1 MGVGEEGRAP
11 QGEAGVAPAWLA
23 GWGEGAGQRKEA
35 RFGGPQGALA
45 SPPQG
50 RGADAWK
57 AVADTCG
64 VGPRPTPGAHA
75 PHALLP
81 LDAGGTCDWLL
92 TKSDGCT

>member
-1 MGVGEEGRAP
+1 MRTPGRGRSGPGPACWVGRRGWTEEG
-11 QGEAGVAPAWLA
+11 GEVRRTPGCLGLPTP
-23 GWGEGAGQRKEA
+23 GPWG
-35 RFGGPQGALA
+35 
-45 SPPQG
+45 S
-50 RGADAWK
+50 DAWK

-81 LDAGGTCDWLL
+81 LEAGGTCDWLL